1 MPRNDNAEGSKGHE
15 GDSQK
20 TQLEKFSGGARSRGS
35 MFTPAHA
42 QSAHVSQSV
51 SIKVHKQPLQ
61 LRPLRP
67 TVLRKGHQLL
77 SQDLSLSTERPDV
90 NCQARSNQ
98 SSPHWP
104 DSSCQNKGPP
114 SDIKAA
120 GSTQGSPERSLTSS
134 GSEAASE
141 NSPFVKGTCR
151 WPGCNQ
157 KLEEPSY
164 FSRHLCPEHGTGDT
178 SLAEWRDQRERV
190 QYMDKQLA
198 LERKKLQEMQF
209 HLHLSDHGDTAENEG
224 VERNLGDPLRVPH
237 FMLPNG
243 GIQGAMVT
251 PNDLLSTSYLHF
263 PASQFMPGV
272 MSTIDCYKNNNIRPP
287 YTYAAMIR
295 CAILDSPEKQLALN
309 EIYQWFTNMFH
320 YFRYNTATWKNAVR
334 HNLSLHKCF
343 VRVEGVKGSVWT
355 VDDAEFMRRKGQK
368 IHRNQDFNLVTPYFF
383 YAQ

>member
-77 SQDLSLSTERPDV
+77 PQDLSLSTERPDV

-120 GSTQGSPERSLTSS
+120 GSTQGSPERSLT
-134 GSEAASE
+134 
-141 NSPFVKGTCR
+141 
-151 WPGCNQ
+151 
-157 KLEEPSY
+157 
-164 FSRHLCPEHGTGDT
+164 RHLCPEHGTRDT

-251 PNDLLSTSYLHF
+251 PSDLLSTSYLHF